1 MHREGQVKQLVARK
15 KQMVVG
21 LLDKL
26 CQQVEITDTQFQT
39 AKTRYEAVG
48 TWLSGSS
55 SQHLNQVQ
63 IYPQGSIAL
72 GTAIKPLAAN
82 EFDVDLVCHLPSI
95 EHTSSAQAVKA
106 LVGARL
112 KEHGTYKSMLEEKQR
127 CWRINY
133 ANEFHLDI
141 TPSILNPRCQQDG
154 ELVPDKSL
162 AEWKPTNPK
171 GYINRFEQYAAIRP
185 RFVLLERNFAKA
197 IYDSVEPL
205 PEPSRAKPFLKR
217 IVQLL
222 KRHRDQQFVGSSRAE
237 LAPISVII
245 TTLAGWAYAKCST
258 PQQTYADEFDFITAV
273 IREMPTFIEVEM
285 RAGKPFYMVK
295 NETTAGENF
304 ADKWNQD
311 PRRAAAFYAWH
322 TDVLDSVESLLQI
335 EGVDQFAE
343 SLSQKF
349 GGKKDNMRET
359 LTNFIAPFG
368 QARLAGLLG
377 IAPSIGLVVSPAYSA
392 VAVPKNTF
400 FGR

>member
-1 MHREGQVKQLVARK
+1 MHREGQVTQLVARK

-48 TWLSGSS
+48 AWLSASS
-55 SQHLNQVQ
+55 TKHLEQVQ

-82 EFDVDLVCHLPSI
+82 EFDVDLVCHLPSVG
-95 EHTSSAQAVKA
+95 HTSSAQAVKQ

-112 KEHGTYKSMLEEKQR
+112 KEHATYKGMLEEKQR

-141 TPSILNPRCQQDG
+141 TPSILNPRCHQDG

-171 GYINRFEQYAAIRP
+171 GYINRFEQYATIRP
-185 RFVLLERNFAKA
+185 RFLLLERNVVKA
-197 IYDSVEPL
+197 TYDSVEPL
-205 PEPSRAKPFLKR
+205 PEPSMTKPFLKR

-222 KRHRDQQFVGSSRAE
+222 KLHRDQKFVGSNRPD

-245 TTLAGWAYAKCST
+245 TTLAGWAYAKCAS
-258 PQQTYADEFDFITAV
+258 QQTYSDEFDFITAV
-273 IREMPTFIEVEM
+273 IKEMPTFIGIEM
-285 RAGKPFYMVK
+285 RSGKLFYMVE

-304 ADKWNQD
+304 ADKWNHD
-311 PRRAAAFYAWH
+311 PRRADAFYEWH
-322 TDVLDSVESLLQI
+322 ADALASVESLLQI

-343 SLSQKF
+343 RLSQKF
-349 GGKKDNMRET
+349 GGKKDAVRDT
-359 LTNFIAPFG
+359 LSKFIAPIG
-368 QARLAGLLG
+368 QARSGGLLG
-377 IAPSIGLVVSPAYSA
+377 IAPSIGLITSPSYGA

-400 FGR
+400 FGS

>member
-1 MHREGQVKQLVARK
+1 MHREGQVTQLVARK

-26 CQQVEITDTQFQT
+26 CQQVEITETQFQT
-39 AKTRYEAVG
+39 AKARYEAVG
-48 TWLSGSS
+48 AWLSGSS
-55 SQHLNQVQ
+55 SQHLEQVQ

-95 EHTSSAQAVKA
+95 GHTSSAQAVKA

-154 ELVPDKSL
+154 ELVPDKTL
-162 AEWKPTNPK
+162 AQWKPTNPK
-171 GYINRFEQYAAIRP
+171 GYINRFEHYAAIRP
-185 RFVLLERNFAKA
+185 RFLLLERNFAEA
-197 IYDSVEPL
+197 TYDSVQPL
-205 PEPSRAKPFLKR
+205 PEPTMSKPFLKR

-222 KRHRDQQFVGSSRAE
+222 KRHRDQQFVGTNRAN

-245 TTLAGWAYAKCST
+245 TTLAGWAYAKCAT
-258 PQQTYADEFDFITAV
+258 QQTYADEFDFITAV
-273 IREMPTFIEVEM
+273 IREMPTFIGVEV
-285 RAGKPFYMVK
+285 RSGKPFYMVE

-304 ADKWNQD
+304 ADKWNHD
-311 PRRAAAFYAWH
+311 PRLAMAFYAWH

-349 GGKKDNMRET
+349 GGKKDAVRDT
-359 LTNFIAPFG
+359 LSKFIAPIG
-368 QARLAGLLG
+368 SARSAGLLG
-377 IAPSIGLVVSPAYSA
+377 IAPSIGLIASPSYGA

>member
-1 MHREGQVKQLVARK
+1 MHREGQVTQLMARK

-48 TWLSGSS
+48 AWLSASS
-55 SQHLNQVQ
+55 TKHLEQVQ

-82 EFDVDLVCHLPSI
+82 EFDVDLVCHLPNVG
-95 EHTSSAQAVKA
+95 HTSSAQAVKQ

-112 KEHGTYKSMLEEKQR
+112 KEHATYKGMLEEKQR

-141 TPSILNPRCQQDG
+141 TPSILNPRCHQDG

-171 GYINRFEQYAAIRP
+171 GYINRFEQYATIRP
-185 RFVLLERNFAKA
+185 RFLLLERNVVKA
-197 IYDSVEPL
+197 TYDSVEPL
-205 PEPSRAKPFLKR
+205 PEPSMTKPFLKR

-222 KRHRDQQFVGSSRAE
+222 KRHRDQNFVGSNRPD

-245 TTLAGWAYAKCST
+245 TTLAGWAYAKCAS
-258 PQQTYADEFDFITAV
+258 QQTYSDEFDFITAV
-273 IREMPTFIEVEM
+273 IKEMPTFIGIEM
-285 RAGKPFYMVK
+285 RSGKLFYMVE

-304 ADKWNQD
+304 ADKWNHD
-311 PRRAAAFYAWH
+311 PRRADAFYEWH
-322 TDVLDSVESLLQI
+322 ADALASVESLLQI

-349 GGKKDNMRET
+349 GGKKDAVRDT
-359 LTNFIAPFG
+359 LSNFITPIS
-368 QARLAGLLG
+368 QARSGGLLSV
-377 IAPSIGLVVSPAYSA
+377 APSIGLITAPSYGSIS
-392 VAVPKNTF
+392 VPKNTF
-400 FGR
+400 FGS

>member
-1 MHREGQVKQLVARK
+1 MHREGQVTQLVARK

-26 CQQVEITDTQFQT
+26 CQQVEITDNQFQT

-48 TWLSGSS
+48 AWLSASG
-55 SQHLNQVQ
+55 SQHLDQVQ

-95 EHTSSAQAVKA
+95 GHISSAQAIKH

-112 KEHGTYKSMLEEKQR
+112 KEHAKYKGMLEEKQR

-154 ELVPDKSL
+154 ELVPDKAMS
-162 AEWKPTNPK
+162 EWKPTNPK
-171 GYINRFEQYAAIRP
+171 GYINRFEQYAALRP
-185 RFVLLERNFAKA
+185 RFILLERNFTKA
-197 IYDSVEPL
+197 TYESVEPL
-205 PEPSRAKPFLKR
+205 PEPSMTKPFLKR

-258 PQQTYADEFDFITAV
+258 QQTYADEFDFITAV

-295 NETTAGENF
+295 NETTEGENF
-304 ADKWNQD
+304 ADKWNHDQ
-311 PRRAAAFYAWH
+311 RRAQAFYAWH
-322 TDVLDSVESLLQI
+322 ADVLNSVQSLLLI

-349 GGKKDNMRET
+349 GGKKDAVRDT
-359 LTNFIAPFG
+359 LSKFIAPIG
-368 QARLAGLLG
+368 QARSAGLLG
-377 IAPSIGLVVSPAYSA
+377 IAPSIGLIASPSYGA

>member
-1 MHREGQVKQLVARK
+1 MHREGNVKQLVTAK
-15 KQMVVG
+15 KQMIVG
-21 LLDKL
+21 LLDQL

-48 TWLSGSS
+48 AWLSASS
-55 SQHLNQVQ
+55 SQHLDQVQ

-95 EHTSSAQAVKA
+95 GHSSCAQAVKT

-112 KEHGTYKSMLEEKQR
+112 KEHATYKVMLEEKQR

-141 TPSILNPRCQQDG
+141 TPSIMNPGCQQYG
-154 ELVPDKSL
+154 ELVPDKTL
-162 AEWKPTNPK
+162 AKWKPTNPK
-171 GYINRFEQYAAIRP
+171 GYINRFEQYAAITP
-185 RFVLLERNFAKA
+185 RFLLLERSFAEA
-197 IYDSVEPL
+197 TYDSVQPL
-205 PEPSRAKPFLKR
+205 PEPTMTKPFLKR
-217 IVQLL
+217 VVQLL
-222 KRHRDQQFVGSSRAE
+222 KRHRDQQFVGSNRAE

-245 TTLAGWAYAKCST
+245 TTLAGRAYAKCAS
-258 PQQTYADEFDFITAV
+258 QQTYADEFDFITAV
-273 IREMPTFIEVEM
+273 IREMPTFIHIEM
-285 RAGKPFYMVK
+285 RAERRYYVVE
-295 NETTAGENF
+295 NETTARENF
-304 ADKWNQD
+304 ADKWNID
-311 PRRAAAFYAWH
+311 PRRASAFYTWH
-322 TDVLDSVESLLQI
+322 ADVLSSVESLLQI

-349 GGKKDNMRET
+349 GGKKDNVREA
-359 LTNFIAPFG
+359 LSKFIEPIG
-368 QARLAGLLG
+368 QARSAGLLG
-377 IAPSIGLVVSPAYSA
+377 IAPSIGLIASPSYGA

>member
-1 MHREGQVKQLVARK
+1 MHREGQVTQLVARK

-48 TWLSGSS
+48 AWLSASS
-55 SQHLNQVQ
+55 TKHLEQVQ
-63 IYPQGSIAL
+63 IYPQGSIAI

-82 EFDVDLVCHLPSI
+82 EFDVDLVCHLPRVG
-95 EHTSSAQAVKA
+95 HKSSAQAVKQ

-112 KEHGTYKSMLEEKQR
+112 KEHATYKGMLEEKQR

-162 AEWKPTNPK
+162 TEWKPTNPK
-171 GYINRFEQYAAIRP
+171 GYINRFEQYATIRP
-185 RFVLLERNFAKA
+185 LFLLLERNVVKA
-197 IYDSVEPL
+197 TYDSVEPL
-205 PEPSRAKPFLKR
+205 PEPSMTKPFLKR

-222 KRHRDQQFVGSSRAE
+222 KRHRDQKFVGSNRPD

-245 TTLAGWAYAKCST
+245 TTLAGWAYAKCAS
-258 PQQTYADEFDFITAV
+258 QQTYSDEFDFITAV
-273 IREMPTFIEVEM
+273 IREMPTFIGIEM
-285 RAGKPFYMVK
+285 RSGKLFYMVE

-304 ADKWNQD
+304 ADKWNHD
-311 PRRAAAFYAWH
+311 PKRAAAFYEWH
-322 TDVLDSVESLLQI
+322 ADALVSVESLLQI

-349 GGKKDNMRET
+349 GGKKDAVRDT
-359 LTNFIAPFG
+359 LSNFIAPIS
-368 QARLAGLLG
+368 QARSGGLLG
-377 IAPSIGLVVSPAYSA
+377 IAPSIGLITAPSYGSIS
-392 VAVPKNTF
+392 VPKNTF
-400 FGR
+400 FGS

>member
-1 MHREGQVKQLVARK
+1 MHREGQVTQLMARK

-48 TWLSGSS
+48 AWLSASS
-55 SQHLNQVQ
+55 TKHLEQVQ

-72 GTAIKPLAAN
+72 CTAIKPLAAN
-82 EFDVDLVCHLPSI
+82 EFDVDLVCHLPSVG
-95 EHTSSAQAVKA
+95 HTSSARAVKQ

-112 KEHGTYKSMLEEKQR
+112 KEHATYKGMLEEKQR

-171 GYINRFEQYAAIRP
+171 GYINRFEHYAAIKP
-185 RFVLLERNFAKA
+185 RFLLLERNFAEA
-197 IYDSVEPL
+197 TYDSVQPL
-205 PEPSRAKPFLKR
+205 PEPTMSKPFLKR

-222 KRHRDQQFVGSSRAE
+222 KRHRDQQFVGSNRAD

-258 PQQTYADEFDFITAV
+258 VQTYADEFDFITAV
-273 IREMPTFIEVEM
+273 IREMPTFIGVEM
-285 RAGKPFYMVK
+285 RVGKPFYMIE

-311 PRRAAAFYAWH
+311 PRRAVAFYAWH

-349 GGKKDNMRET
+349 GGKKDNVRET
-359 LTNFIAPFG
+359 LSKFIAPIG
-368 QARLAGLLG
+368 QARSAGLLG
-377 IAPSIGLVVSPAYSA
+377 IAPSIGLITSPSYGT

>member
-1 MHREGQVKQLVARK
+1 MHREGQVTQLVARK

-48 TWLSGSS
+48 AWLSGSS
-55 SQHLNQVQ
+55 SQHLDQVQ

-72 GTAIKPLAAN
+72 GTAIKPLEAN
-82 EFDVDLVCHLPSI
+82 EFDVDLVCHLPSMR
-95 EHTSSAQAVKA
+95 HTSSAHAVKH

-112 KEHGTYKSMLEEKQR
+112 KEHATYKGMLEEKQR

-154 ELVPDKSL
+154 ELVPDKTM

-185 RFVLLERNFAKA
+185 RFVLLERIFAKA
-197 IYDSVEPL
+197 TYDSVEPL
-205 PEPSRAKPFLKR
+205 PEPSMTKPFLKR

-222 KRHRDQQFVGSSRAE
+222 KRHRDQHFVGSSRAE

-258 PQQTYADEFDFITAV
+258 QQTYADEFDFITAV
-273 IREMPTFIEVEM
+273 IREMPEFIEVEM

-304 ADKWNQD
+304 ADKWNHDQK
-311 PRRAAAFYAWH
+311 RAEAFYAWH
-322 TDVLDSVESLLQI
+322 ADVLNSVQSLLQI

-349 GGKKDNMRET
+349 GGKKDVVRDT
-359 LTNFIAPFG
+359 FSKFIEPIG
-368 QARLAGLLG
+368 QARSAGLLG
-377 IAPSIGLVVSPAYSA
+377 IAPSIGLIASPSYAA
-392 VAVPKNTF
+392 VTVQKNTF

>member
-1 MHREGQVKQLVARK
+1 MHREGQVTQLVTRK

-21 LLDKL
+21 LLDQL

-48 TWLSGSS
+48 AWLSASS
-55 SQHLNQVQ
+55 SQHLDQVQ

-82 EFDVDLVCHLPSI
+82 EFDVDLVCHLPSVG
-95 EHTSSAQAVKA
+95 HTSSAQAVKA

-112 KEHGTYKSMLEEKQR
+112 KENATYKGMLEEKQR

-141 TPSILNPRCQQDG
+141 TPSIMNPRCQQDG
-154 ELVPDKSL
+154 ELVPDKTL
-162 AEWKPTNPK
+162 AQWKPTNPK
-171 GYINRFEQYAAIRP
+171 GYINRFEHYSAIRP
-185 RFVLLERNFAKA
+185 RFLLLERSFAEA
-197 IYDSVEPL
+197 TYDSVQPL
-205 PEPSRAKPFLKR
+205 PEPAMTKPFLKR

-222 KRHRDQQFVGSSRAE
+222 KRHRDQQFVGSNRAE

-245 TTLAGWAYAKCST
+245 TTLAGWAYAKCAS
-258 PQQTYADEFDFITAV
+258 QQTYADEFDFITAV
-273 IREMPTFIEVEM
+273 IREMPTFISIEM
-285 RAGKPFYMVK
+285 RSGQRHYTVK
-295 NETTAGENF
+295 NETTVGENF
-304 ADKWNQD
+304 ADKWNID
-311 PRRAAAFYAWH
+311 PRRASAFYVWH
-322 TDVLDSVESLLQI
+322 ADVLSSVESLLQI

-349 GGKKDNMRET
+349 GGKKDNVRET
-359 LTNFIAPFG
+359 LSKLIAPIG
-368 QARLAGLLG
+368 QARSAGLLG
-377 IAPSIGLVVSPAYSA
+377 IAPSIGLITSPSYGAI
-392 VAVPKNTF
+392 AVPKNTF

>member
-1 MHREGQVKQLVARK
+1 MHSEGQVTQLVARK
-15 KQMVVG
+15 KQMVVR
-21 LLDKL
+21 LLDQL
-26 CQQVEITDTQFQT
+26 CQQVEITVTQFQT

-48 TWLSGSS
+48 AWLSASS
-55 SQHLNQVQ
+55 SQHLDQVQ

-82 EFDVDLVCHLPSI
+82 EFDVDLVCHLPSVG
-95 EHTSSAQAVKA
+95 HTSSAQAVKA

-112 KEHGTYKSMLEEKQR
+112 KEHATYKGMLEEKQR

-154 ELVPDKSL
+154 ELVPDKTL

-171 GYINRFEQYAAIRP
+171 GYINMFEQYAAIRP
-185 RFVLLERNFAKA
+185 RFVLLERNSAKA
-197 IYDSVEPL
+197 TYDSVEPL
-205 PEPSRAKPFLKR
+205 PEPSISKPFLKR

-222 KRHRDQQFVGSSRAE
+222 KRHRDQQFVGSNRAE

-245 TTLAGWAYAKCST
+245 TTLAGWAYAKCAS
-258 PQQTYADEFDFITAV
+258 QQTYADEFDFITAV
-273 IREMPTFIEVEM
+273 IREMPTFITIEM
-285 RAGKPFYMVK
+285 RSGQRHYTVK

-304 ADKWNQD
+304 ADKWNID
-311 PRRAAAFYAWH
+311 PRRASAFYVWH
-322 TDVLDSVESLLQI
+322 ADVLSSVESLLQI

-349 GGKKDNMRET
+349 GGTKDNVRET
-359 LTNFIAPFG
+359 LSKFIAPIG
-368 QARLAGLLG
+368 QARSAGLLG
-377 IAPSIGLVVSPAYSA
+377 IAPSIGLIASPSYGAI
-392 VAVPKNTF
+392 AVPKNTF

>member
-1 MHREGQVKQLVARK
+1 MHREGQVTQLVARK

-48 TWLSGSS
+48 AWLSGSS
-55 SQHLNQVQ
+55 SQHLYQVQ

-95 EHTSSAQAVKA
+95 GHTSSAQAVKH

-112 KEHGTYKSMLEEKQR
+112 KEHATYKGMLEEKQR

-141 TPSILNPRCQQDG
+141 TPSILNPRCQQAG
-154 ELVPDKSL
+154 ELVPDKAM

-171 GYINRFEQYAAIRP
+171 GYIYRFEQYAAIRP

-197 IYDSVEPL
+197 TYDSVEPL
-205 PEPSRAKPFLKR
+205 PEPSMTKPFLKR

-258 PQQTYADEFDFITAV
+258 QQTYADEFDFITAV

-304 ADKWNQD
+304 ADKWNHDQK
-311 PRRAAAFYAWH
+311 RAEAFYAWH
-322 TDVLDSVESLLQI
+322 ADVLNSVQSLLQI

-349 GGKKDNMRET
+349 GGKKDVVRDT
-359 LTNFIAPFG
+359 LSKFIEPIG
-368 QARLAGLLG
+368 QARSAGLLG
-377 IAPSIGLVVSPAYSA
+377 IAPSIGLIASPSYGA

>member
-1 MHREGQVKQLVARK
+1 MHCEGQVIQLVARK
-15 KQMVVG
+15 RQMVVG
-21 LLDKL
+21 LLDQL

-48 TWLSGSS
+48 AWLSSASS
-55 SQHLNQVQ
+55 PHLDQMQ

-95 EHTSSAQAVKA
+95 GHTSSAQAVKQ

-112 KEHGTYKSMLEEKQR
+112 KEHATYKGMLEEKQR

-154 ELVPDKSL
+154 ELVPDKTL

-185 RFVLLERNFAKA
+185 RFVMLERNFAKA
-197 IYDSVEPL
+197 TYDSVVPL
-205 PEPSRAKPFLKR
+205 PEPSMTKPFLKR

-245 TTLAGWAYAKCST
+245 TTLAGWAYAKCAS
-258 PQQTYADEFDFITAV
+258 QQAYADEFDFITAV
-273 IREMPTFIEVEM
+273 IREMPTFIGVEM
-285 RAGKPFYMVK
+285 RSGKPFYMVE
-295 NETTAGENF
+295 NETTARENF
-304 ADKWNQD
+304 ADKWNHDQ
-311 PRRAAAFYAWH
+311 RLATAFNEWH
-322 TDVLDSVESLLQI
+322 ADALASIESLLHI
-335 EGVDQFAE
+335 EGVDLIAE
-343 SLSQKF
+343 SLSNKF
-349 GGKKDNMRET
+349 GGKKKET
-359 LTNFIAPFG
+359 LSKFIAPIG
-368 QARLAGLLG
+368 QARSAGLLG
-377 IAPSIGLVVSPAYSA
+377 IAPSIGLVASPSYGV

>member
-1 MHREGQVKQLVARK
+1 MHREGQVTQLVARK

-48 TWLSGSS
+48 AWLSASS
-55 SQHLNQVQ
+55 TKHLEQVQ

-82 EFDVDLVCHLPSI
+82 EFDVDLVCHLPSVG
-95 EHTSSAQAVKA
+95 HTSSAQAVKQ

-112 KEHGTYKSMLEEKQR
+112 KEHATYKGMLEEKQR

-141 TPSILNPRCQQDG
+141 TPSILNPRCHQDG

-171 GYINRFEQYAAIRP
+171 GYINRFEQYATIRP
-185 RFVLLERNFAKA
+185 RFLLLERNVVKA
-197 IYDSVEPL
+197 TYDSVEPL
-205 PEPSRAKPFLKR
+205 PEPSMTKPFRKR

-222 KRHRDQQFVGSSRAE
+222 KLHRDQKFVGSNRPD

-245 TTLAGWAYAKCST
+245 TTLAGWAYAKCAS
-258 PQQTYADEFDFITAV
+258 QQTYSDEFDFITAV
-273 IREMPTFIEVEM
+273 IKEMPTFIGIEM
-285 RAGKPFYMVK
+285 RSGKLFYMVE

-304 ADKWNQD
+304 ADKWNHD
-311 PRRAAAFYAWH
+311 PRRADAFYEWH
-322 TDVLDSVESLLQI
+322 ADALASVESLLQI

-343 SLSQKF
+343 RLSQKF
-349 GGKKDNMRET
+349 GGKKDAVRDT
-359 LTNFIAPFG
+359 LSKFIAPIG
-368 QARLAGLLG
+368 QARSGGLLG
-377 IAPSIGLVVSPAYSA
+377 IAPSIGLITSPSYGA

-400 FGR
+400 FGS

>member
-1 MHREGQVKQLVARK
+1 MHREGQVTQLVARK
-15 KQMVVG
+15 RQMVVG

-48 TWLSGSS
+48 AWLSASS
-55 SQHLNQVQ
+55 TKHLEQVQ

-82 EFDVDLVCHLPSI
+82 EFDVDLVCHLPRVG
-95 EHTSSAQAVKA
+95 HTSSAQAVKQ

-112 KEHGTYKSMLEEKQR
+112 KEHATYKGMLEEKQR

-171 GYINRFEQYAAIRP
+171 GYINRFEQYATIRP
-185 RFVLLERNFAKA
+185 RFLLQERNVVKA
-197 IYDSVEPL
+197 TYDSVEPL
-205 PEPSRAKPFLKR
+205 PEPSMTKPFLKR

-222 KRHRDQQFVGSSRAE
+222 KRHRDQKFVGSNCPD

-245 TTLAGWAYAKCST
+245 TTLAGWAYEKCAT
-258 PQQTYADEFDFITAV
+258 QQTYADEFDFITDV
-273 IREMPTFIEVEM
+273 IREMPTFIGIE
-285 RAGKPFYMVK
+285 RRSGKPFYMVE

-304 ADKWNQD
+304 ADRWNHD
-311 PRRAAAFYAWH
+311 PRRASAFYEWH
-322 TDVLDSVESLLQI
+322 ADVLDSVESLLEI

-349 GGKKDNMRET
+349 GGKKDAVRDT
-359 LTNFIAPFG
+359 LSKFITPIG
-368 QARLAGLLG
+368 QARSGGLLG
-377 IAPSIGLVVSPAYSA
+377 VAPYIGLITAPSYGAI
-392 VAVPKNTF
+392 AVPKNTF
-400 FGR
+400 FGC

>member
-1 MHREGQVKQLVARK
+1 
-15 KQMVVG
+15 MVVG

-48 TWLSGSS
+48 AWLSASS
-55 SQHLNQVQ
+55 TKHLEQVQ

-82 EFDVDLVCHLPSI
+82 EFDVDLVCHLPNVG
-95 EHTSSAQAVKA
+95 HTSSAQAVKQ

-112 KEHGTYKSMLEEKQR
+112 KEHATYKGMLEEKQR

-141 TPSILNPRCQQDG
+141 TPSILNPRCHQDG

-171 GYINRFEQYAAIRP
+171 GYINRFEQYATIRP
-185 RFVLLERNFAKA
+185 RFLLLERNVVKA
-197 IYDSVEPL
+197 TYDSVEPL
-205 PEPSRAKPFLKR
+205 PEPSMTKPFLKR

-222 KRHRDQQFVGSSRAE
+222 KRHRDQNFVGSNRPD

-245 TTLAGWAYAKCST
+245 TTLAGWAYAKCAS
-258 PQQTYADEFDFITAV
+258 QQTYSDEFDFITAV
-273 IREMPTFIEVEM
+273 IKEMPTFIGIEM
-285 RAGKPFYMVK
+285 RSGKLFYMVE

-304 ADKWNQD
+304 ADKWNHD
-311 PRRAAAFYAWH
+311 PRRADAFYEWH
-322 TDVLDSVESLLQI
+322 ADALASVESLLQI

-349 GGKKDNMRET
+349 GGKKDAVRDT
-359 LTNFIAPFG
+359 LSNFITPIS
-368 QARLAGLLG
+368 QARSGGLLSV
-377 IAPSIGLVVSPAYSA
+377 APSIGLITAPSYGSIS
-392 VAVPKNTF
+392 VPKNTF
-400 FGR
+400 FGS

>member
-1 MHREGQVKQLVARK
+1 MHREGQVTQLVARK

-55 SQHLNQVQ
+55 SQHLDQVQ

-95 EHTSSAQAVKA
+95 GHTSSAQAVKQ

-112 KEHGTYKSMLEEKQR
+112 KEHATYKGMLEEKQR

-197 IYDSVEPL
+197 TYDSVEPL
-205 PEPSRAKPFLKR
+205 PEPSMTKPFLKR

-258 PQQTYADEFDFITAV
+258 QQTYADEFDFITAV

-304 ADKWNQD
+304 ADKWNHDQK
-311 PRRAAAFYAWH
+311 RAEAFYAWH
-322 TDVLDSVESLLQI
+322 ADVLNSVQSLLQI

-349 GGKKDNMRET
+349 GGKKDVVRDT
-359 LTNFIAPFG
+359 FSKFIEPIG
-368 QARLAGLLG
+368 QARSAGLLG
-377 IAPSIGLVVSPAYSA
+377 IAPSIGLIASPSYGA

>member
-1 MHREGQVKQLVARK
+1 MHREGQVTQLVARK

-48 TWLSGSS
+48 AWLSASS
-55 SQHLNQVQ
+55 TKHLEQVQ

-82 EFDVDLVCHLPSI
+82 EFDVDLVCHLPSVG
-95 EHTSSAQAVKA
+95 HTSSAQAVKQ

-112 KEHGTYKSMLEEKQR
+112 KEHATYKGMLEEKQR

-141 TPSILNPRCQQDG
+141 TPSILNPRCHQDG
-154 ELVPDKSL
+154 ELVPDKFL

-171 GYINRFEQYAAIRP
+171 GYINRFEQYATIRP
-185 RFVLLERNFAKA
+185 RFLLLERNVVKA
-197 IYDSVEPL
+197 TYDSVEPL
-205 PEPSRAKPFLKR
+205 PEPSMTKPFLKR

-222 KRHRDQQFVGSSRAE
+222 KRHRDQKFVGSNRPD

-245 TTLAGWAYAKCST
+245 TTLAGWAYAKCAS
-258 PQQTYADEFDFITAV
+258 QQTYSDEFDFITAV
-273 IREMPTFIEVEM
+273 IKEMPTFIGIEM
-285 RAGKPFYMVK
+285 RSGKLFYMVE

-304 ADKWNQD
+304 ADKWNHD
-311 PRRAAAFYAWH
+311 PRRADAFYEWH
-322 TDVLDSVESLLQI
+322 ADALASVESLLQI

-349 GGKKDNMRET
+349 GGKKDAVRDT
-359 LTNFIAPFG
+359 LSNFITPIS
-368 QARLAGLLG
+368 QARSGGLLG
-377 IAPSIGLVVSPAYSA
+377 VAPSIGLITAPSYGSIS
-392 VAVPKNTF
+392 VPKNTF
-400 FGR
+400 FGS

>member
-1 MHREGQVKQLVARK
+1 MHREGQVTQLVAHK

-21 LLDKL
+21 LLDQL

-48 TWLSGSS
+48 AWLSASS
-55 SQHLNQVQ
+55 SQHLDQVQ

-82 EFDVDLVCHLPSI
+82 EFDVDLVCHLPSVG
-95 EHTSSAQAVKA
+95 HTSSAQAVKA

-112 KEHGTYKSMLEEKQR
+112 KEHATYKGMLEEKQR

-154 ELVPDKSL
+154 ELVPDKTL
-162 AEWKPTNPK
+162 AQWKPTNPK
-171 GYINRFEQYAAIRP
+171 GYINRFEHYAAIRP
-185 RFVLLERNFAKA
+185 RFLLLERNFAEA
-197 IYDSVEPL
+197 TYDSVQPL
-205 PEPSRAKPFLKR
+205 PEPTMSKPFLKR

-222 KRHRDQQFVGSSRAE
+222 KRNRDQQFVGSNRAD

-245 TTLAGWAYAKCST
+245 TTLAGWAYAKCAT
-258 PQQTYADEFDFITAV
+258 QQTYADEFDFITAV
-273 IREMPTFIEVEM
+273 IREMPTFIRVEM
-285 RAGKPFYMVK
+285 RSGKPFYMVE

-304 ADKWNQD
+304 ADKWNHD
-311 PRRAAAFYAWH
+311 PKRATAFYAWH
-322 TDVLDSVESLLQI
+322 ADVLDSVESLLQI

-349 GGKKDNMRET
+349 GGKKDAVRDT
-359 LTNFIAPFG
+359 LSKFIAPIG
-368 QARLAGLLG
+368 QARSAGLLG
-377 IAPSIGLVVSPAYSA
+377 IAPSIGLIASPSYGA

>member
-1 MHREGQVKQLVARK
+1 MHREGQVTQLVTRK

-21 LLDKL
+21 LLDQL

-48 TWLSGSS
+48 AWLSASS
-55 SQHLNQVQ
+55 SQHLDQVQ

-82 EFDVDLVCHLPSI
+82 EFDVDLVCHLPGVW
-95 EHTSSAQAVKA
+95 HTSSAQAVKQ

-112 KEHGTYKSMLEEKQR
+112 KEHAAYKGMLEEKQR

-154 ELVPDKSL
+154 ELVPDKTL

-185 RFVLLERNFAKA
+185 RFLLLERNFAKA
-197 IYDSVEPL
+197 TYDSVEPL
-205 PEPSRAKPFLKR
+205 PEPSMTKPFLKR

-222 KRHRDQQFVGSSRAE
+222 KRHRDQKFVGSNRAD

-245 TTLAGWAYAKCST
+245 TTLAGWAYAKCAT
-258 PQQTYADEFDFITAV
+258 QQTYADEFDFITAV
-273 IREMPTFIEVEM
+273 IREMPTFIGIEM
-285 RAGKPFYMVK
+285 RSGKPFYMVQ

-304 ADKWNQD
+304 ADKWNHD
-311 PRRAAAFYAWH
+311 PRRASAFYAWH
-322 TDVLDSVESLLQI
+322 TDALDSVESLLQI

-349 GGKKDNMRET
+349 GGKKDTVRDT
-359 LTNFIAPFG
+359 LSKFIAPIG
-368 QARLAGLLG
+368 QARSGGLLG
-377 IAPSIGLVVSPAYSA
+377 IAPSIGLITSPSYGA

-400 FGR
+400 FGH

>member
-1 MHREGQVKQLVARK
+1 MHHEVQVTHFEAHKRR
-15 KQMVVG
+15 MVVA

-26 CQQVEITDTQFQT
+26 CQEVEITDTQFKT
-39 AKTRYEAVG
+39 ATTRYETVG
-48 TWLSGSS
+48 AWLSGSS
-55 SQHLNQVQ
+55 SPHLEQVQ

-72 GTAIKPLAAN
+72 GTAIKPLAKN
-82 EFDVDLVCHLPSI
+82 EFDVDLVCHLPGVG
-95 EHTSSAQAVKA
+95 HTSSAQAVKQ

-112 KEHGTYKSMLEEKQR
+112 KENATYKGMLEEKQR
-127 CWRINY
+127 CWRLNY

-154 ELVPDKSL
+154 ELVPDKAL

-171 GYINRFEQYAAIRP
+171 GYINKFEQYAAIRP
-185 RFVLLERNFAKA
+185 RFALLERNFARA
-197 IYDSVEPL
+197 AYDSVQPL
-205 PEPSRAKPFLKR
+205 PEPSMTKPFLKR

-222 KRHRDQQFVGSSRAE
+222 KRHRDQKFVRSNCAD

-258 PQQTYADEFDFITAV
+258 QHTYTDEFDFITTV
-273 IREMPTFIEVEM
+273 IREMPTFIKVEK
-285 RAGKPFYMVK
+285 RSGKPFYMVE

-311 PRRAAAFYAWH
+311 PRRAVAFYSWH
-322 TDVLDSVESLLQI
+322 ADVLKSVESLLQI

-343 SLSQKF
+343 SLLQKF
-349 GGKKDNMRET
+349 GGKRDTVRDT
-359 LTNFIAPFG
+359 LSKFIEPIG
-368 QARLAGLLG
+368 QARSRGLLG
-377 IAPSIGLVVSPAYSA
+377 IAPSIGLITSPSYGA

>member
-1 MHREGQVKQLVARK
+1 MHREGQVTQLVARK

-48 TWLSGSS
+48 AWLSASS
-55 SQHLNQVQ
+55 TKHLEQVQ

-82 EFDVDLVCHLPSI
+82 EFDVDLVCHLPSVG
-95 EHTSSAQAVKA
+95 HTSSAQAVKQ

-112 KEHGTYKSMLEEKQR
+112 KEHATYKGMLEEKQR

-141 TPSILNPRCQQDG
+141 TPSILNPRCHQEG

-171 GYINRFEQYAAIRP
+171 GYINRFEQYATIRP
-185 RFVLLERNFAKA
+185 RFLLLERNVAKA
-197 IYDSVEPL
+197 TYDSVEPL
-205 PEPSRAKPFLKR
+205 PEPSMTKPFLKR

-222 KRHRDQQFVGSSRAE
+222 KRHRDQKFVGSNRAD

-245 TTLAGWAYAKCST
+245 TTLAGWAYAKCAS
-258 PQQTYADEFDFITAV
+258 QQTYSDEFDFITAV
-273 IREMPTFIEVEM
+273 IREMPTFIGIEM
-285 RAGKPFYMVK
+285 RSGKLFYMVE

-304 ADKWNQD
+304 ADKWNHD
-311 PRRAAAFYAWH
+311 PKRAAAFYEWH
-322 TDVLDSVESLLQI
+322 ADALVSVESLLQI

-349 GGKKDNMRET
+349 GGKKDSVRDT
-359 LTNFIAPFG
+359 LSNFIAPIS
-368 QARLAGLLG
+368 QARSGGLLG
-377 IAPSIGLVVSPAYSA
+377 IAPSIGLITAPSYGSIS
-392 VAVPKNTF
+392 VPKNTF
-400 FGR
+400 FGS